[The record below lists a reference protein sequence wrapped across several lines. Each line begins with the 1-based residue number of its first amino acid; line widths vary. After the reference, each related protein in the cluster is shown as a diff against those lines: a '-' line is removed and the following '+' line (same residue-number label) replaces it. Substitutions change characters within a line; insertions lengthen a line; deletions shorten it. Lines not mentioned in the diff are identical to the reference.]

1 MIFQGVLLKMDS
13 ELSNEI
19 NYFLKLDN
27 DFLNVNQLIGKTIKL
42 SFVKNQCLSCSEDL
56 EIFSQGY
63 CKSCFFEI
71 PQSGEWIMKPEL
83 SKAHLD
89 IEDRDLEYEKQVQ
102 LQPHIVYLANSSHL
116 KVGVTRKSQIPIR
129 WIDQGAHQ
137 AMSIIETPNRYLAGI
152 SEVALKNYV
161 SDKTNWRQMLK
172 NEVSSESLEL
182 SKDQLIAFLPNEVKP
197 YVLSE
202 NQLVNLNFPVYKY
215 PDKPKSLNI
224 YKSNQFEGVVCGIKG
239 QYLIFEDDT
248 VFNVRN
254 NQGYVVKIEI
264 LD

>member
-63 CKSCFFEI
+63 CKSCFFKI

>member
-1 MIFQGVLLKMDS
+1 MIFQGVLLKMDA

-19 NYFLKLDN
+19 NYFLRLDN

-116 KVGVTRKSQIPIR
+116 KVGVTRKSQIPTR

-152 SEVALKNYV
+152 SEVALK
-161 SDKTNWRQMLK
+161 SR
-172 NEVSSESLEL
+172 
-182 SKDQLIAFLPNEVKP
+182 F
-197 YVLSE
+197 
-202 NQLVNLNFPVYKY
+202 
-215 PDKPKSLNI
+215 
-224 YKSNQFEGVVCGIKG
+224 
-239 QYLIFEDDT
+239 
-248 VFNVRN
+248 
-254 NQGYVVKIEI
+254 
-264 LD
+264 